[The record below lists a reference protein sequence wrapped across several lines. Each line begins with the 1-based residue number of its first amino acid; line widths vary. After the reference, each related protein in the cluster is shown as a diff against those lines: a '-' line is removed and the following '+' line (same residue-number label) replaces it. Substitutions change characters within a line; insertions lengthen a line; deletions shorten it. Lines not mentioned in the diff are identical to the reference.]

1 MLTECGNVPT
11 PELLE
16 QTRAELG
23 LDKPFLIQ
31 YGTWLK
37 GVLTGDMGTSYS
49 MKVPVV
55 EKTDFLFLAD
65 PETGIVLTDHHAGCV
80 HSTGDS
86 VGCIPEPMAGL
97 PGAGADLYGSL
108 NPKLLGRFDS
118 AQYFRCYAQM
128 GYRIGEVRILNH

>member
-55 EKTDFLFLAD
+55 EKLTSCFWPTLKLALFSLIIMLAVSI
-65 PETGIVLTDHHAGCV
+65 PLGILSAVYQNRWPDYLVRGLTFMGV
-80 HSTGDS
+80 SIPS
-86 VGCIPEPMAGL
+86 FWVGLILLRIFGVTL
-97 PGAGADLYGSL
+97 RWVTVSGKYG
-108 NPKLLGRFDS
+108 F
-118 AQYFRCYAQM
+118 
-128 GYRIGEVRILNH
+128 